1 MRTSEERLDEL
12 HRRMDKRTRD
22 KKSRDFMLRSAAV
35 CIAGL
40 AITVACAFLIAK
52 APYRNPGAAESGIPG
67 SIIATRSV
75 LGYIVIGIIAFALGI
90 AVTVFC
96 YQIKKYQTGNDEDAG
111 SIDKRRDIL

>member
-75 LGYIVIGIIAFALGI
+75 LGYIVIGILAFCLG
-90 AVTVFC
+90 AMVTIFC
-96 YQIKKYQTGNDEDAG
+96 FRLRKHLEEKDD
-111 SIDKRRDIL
+111 DRKH

>member
-40 AITVACAFLIAK
+40 AITVVCAFLIAK

-67 SIIATRSV
+67 SIIATQSV
-75 LGYIVIGIIAFALGI
+75 LGYIVIGILAFCLG
-90 AVTVFC
+90 AMVT
-96 YQIKKYQTGNDEDAG
+96 
-111 SIDKRRDIL
+111 ILCFRLRKHLEEKGDDRKH